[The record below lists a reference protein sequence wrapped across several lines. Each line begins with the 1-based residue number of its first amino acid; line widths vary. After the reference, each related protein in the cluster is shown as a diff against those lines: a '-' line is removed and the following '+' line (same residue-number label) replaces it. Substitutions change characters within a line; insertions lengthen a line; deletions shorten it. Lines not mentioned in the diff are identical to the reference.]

1 MNVEE
6 YFEIYTG
13 GNDYIETWTPIAL
26 KDFAEAYHKM
36 KKREENLVNNTVL
49 DLVSGCYYSVKLM
62 VDDEYEPALATYLH
76 GGICF
81 QFFNGVVVSSDKVN
95 GYKKLNYR

>member
-1 MNVEE
+1 MSNLPHS
-6 YFEIYTG
+6 
-13 GNDYIETWTPIAL
+13 YIADMEVL
-26 KDFAEAYHKM
+26 QM
-36 KKREENLVNNTVL
+36 ENEQLRQRILTLENQAKNNEVL

-62 VDDEYEPALATYLH
+62 TDDEYEPALATYLH